1 MRLTATRKN
10 SRIWLYMKLSV
21 IMLLVGCI
29 QVTAR
34 GLYTSNSPSVIN
46 APAEKIFAPPVTV
59 KGQVVDEDGK
69 PLQGITVQV
78 KGDSKQT
85 LTDAAGGF
93 TLHNVDGEASLIF
106 TGVNIETFET
116 KLNGRTELTVRA
128 KFKVAEIADVVVTGY
143 QKIDRKKFT
152 GAAVTLKADSIRIDG
167 VTDVSRMLEGRAAG
181 VSIQNVSGTFGTAPK
196 IRIRGATSI
205 SGENKPLWVVDGVV
219 LEDVVDVS
227 NEQLTSGDASTLLGS
242 SVAGLNA
249 SDIETFDILKDA
261 SATALYGAR
270 AMNGVIVITTKK
282 GKAGKPVI
290 SYTGNYGVQLKPS
303 YRNYDIMNSA
313 DQMSVYAELE
323 RKQILSYPQIVNA
336 RNSGVYGKVAQEAQY
351 PDAEGNFLVQN
362 TQSGRQAALMKYAND
377 NTNWF
382 GILFRNSL
390 TQEHSLSISSG
401 TDKAQSY
408 FSTSFFDDEGWTIAD
423 NVKRY
428 TANMRQNYNASD
440 KLTFGFLVNGS
451 VRQQRAAGTEDRTVD
466 PVQGQYSRNFDLNPF
481 SYSLNTSR
489 VLPAY
494 DTSGNLD
501 FFTRDFAPFNI
512 IYETKNNYTNVSVMD
527 IKLQGN
533 LTYKITKHIS
543 YDFVGALRY
552 VKATQE
558 HDVNENSNEANAFR
572 ANANSI
578 INQSNPFLY
587 QDPDFPNNPAVVV
600 LPYGGFY
607 NRTDN
612 ELKNYTFRNVVS
624 YNQSFDEGK
633 NQFTFLAGQELKYA
647 NRQTA
652 NNLGVG
658 YQYNTG
664 GTPFVDY
671 LFIKKMS
678 EQNQTYYGMTNQYD
692 RFVAFFSN
700 ASYTYQNKYTLMGT
714 VRVDGSNQMGSTPK
728 ARWLP
733 TWTAAGVWNVDR
745 EKFME
750 ESSGPISHW
759 MMKAS
764 YGLNAS
770 TGSALNTSAIMHSLV
785 TNRPYTYDQQTAIN
799 ITSLENSQLT
809 WEKKYEL
816 NLGTDMGFFK
826 ERLGVTLDAYNRNN
840 FDLIGLV
847 RTAGI
852 GGQAFQYA
860 NYANLKSHGIDFS
873 VTGRIIADK
882 TFSIT
887 STFILSYNTT
897 KITNDQYQNPIWGLV
912 QEGGGA
918 QQGYPVRGLFSIRNA
933 GLNPY
938 DGTPYFVNDSGTV
951 SSAVNLSS
959 LNTKYLKYEGPVD
972 PTFTGGWTNTFR
984 YKQLSLM
991 VLLTYQAGN
1000 KVRITPVYTSPY
1012 SDLSALPNEF
1022 KRRWT
1027 LPGDEK
1033 KTNIPS
1039 VLMLQS
1045 TSNYNLSNENAFPY
1059 NNYNYS
1065 SDRVADG
1072 GFVRLKAITVN
1083 YQLPLAMIN
1092 QIGFKT
1098 GTLSLTGNNLW
1109 LIYSDS
1115 RLHGQDPEF
1124 FNTGGVALPVNKQ
1137 ITFSLKLSL

>member
-1 MRLTATRKN
+1 
-10 SRIWLYMKLSV
+10 MKLCAM
-21 IMLLVGCI
+21 ILLISCVR
-29 QVTAR
+29 VSA
-34 GLYTSNSPSVIN
+34 SPG
-46 APAEKIFAPPVTV
+46 KIFSPPITV
-59 KGQVVDEDGK
+59 KGQVLDPDGK

-78 KGDSKQT
+78 KGSDKKT
-85 LTDAAGGF
+85 LTDAAGAF
-93 TLHNVDGEASLIF
+93 TLHNVEEDATLVF
-106 TGVNIETFET
+106 TGVNIETFESRVGG
-116 KLNGRTELTVRA
+116 KTELLVRA
-128 KFKVAEIADVVVTGY
+128 RFKVAEIADVVVTGY

-167 VTDVSRMLEGRAAG
+167 VTDISRMLEGRAAG

-196 IRIRGATSI
+196 IHIRGATSI

-249 SDIETFDILKDA
+249 ADIETFDILKDA

-282 GKAGKPVI
+282 GKSGKPVV

-323 RKQILSYPQIVNA
+323 RKQIIQYASIVNA
-336 RNSGVYGKVAQEAQY
+336 PNSGVYGKVAQEAQY
-351 PDAEGNFLVQN
+351 PDAAGNFLVQN
-362 TQSGRQAALMKYAND
+362 TPAGRQAALMKYAND

-428 TANMRQNYNASD
+428 TANINQNYTPSSR
-440 KLTFGFLVNGS
+440 LTFGFQVNGS
-451 VRQQRAAGTEDRTVD
+451 VRQQKAPGTENRSVD
-466 PVQGQYSRNFDLNPF
+466 PVVGQYSRNFDLNPF

-494 DTSGNLD
+494 DSSGNLD
-501 FFTRDFAPFNI
+501 FFTRSFAPFNI
-512 IYETKNNYTNVSVMD
+512 IYETQNNFTNVNVMD
-527 IKLQGN
+527 LKLQGN
-533 LTYKITKHIS
+533 LSYKFTRQLS
-543 YDFVGALRY
+543 YEFRGDLRY
-552 VKATQE
+552 VKATTE
-558 HDVNENSNEANAFR
+558 HDVNENSNEANAYR
-572 ANANSI
+572 ANSNSI

-587 QDPDFPNNPAVVV
+587 HDPDFPNNPAEVV

-607 NRTDN
+607 SRLDN
-612 ELKNYTFRNVVS
+612 ELKSYTFRNVVS
-624 YNQSFDEGK
+624 YNDSYDEGK
-633 NQFTFLAGQELKYA
+633 NQLSILGGQELRYA

-671 LFIKKMS
+671 LFIKQMS
-678 EQNQTYYGMTNQYD
+678 EQNQTYYGMTNEYD
-692 RFVAFFSN
+692 RFVAFFAN
-700 ASYTYQNKYTLMGT
+700 AQYTYQNKYTLMGT

-750 ESSGPISHW
+750 QSNTISHW

-816 NLGTDMGFFK
+816 NIGADMGFFK
-826 ERLGVTLDAYNRNN
+826 ERLGFTLDAYNRND

-852 GGQAFQYA
+852 GGQVFQYA
-860 NYANLKSHGIDFS
+860 NYANLKSHGIDFM
-873 VTGRIIADK
+873 VTGKILTGK
-882 TFSIT
+882 TFGIT

-918 QQGYPVRGLFSIRNA
+918 QEGYPVRGLFSIRNA

-938 DGTPYFVNDSGTV
+938 DGTPLFVNDSGTV

-959 LNTKYLKYEGPVD
+959 LNTKYLKYEGSVD

-984 YKQLSLM
+984 YKQLSLI

-1000 KVRITPVYTSPY
+1000 KIRITPVYTSPY

-1027 LPGDEK
+1027 LPGDDK

-1045 TSNYNLSNENAFPY
+1045 TSNYTLSNENAYPY

-1072 GFVRLKAITVN
+1072 GFVRMKAVTVN
-1083 YQLPLAMIN
+1083 YQLPPELIN
-1092 QIGFKT
+1092 RIGFRT
-1098 GTLSLTGNNLW
+1098 GSVSMTANNLW

-1124 FNTGGVALPVNKQ
+1124 YNTGGVALPVNKQ
-1137 ITFSLKLSL
+1137 VTLSLKVSL